1 LLFVTQAAILYNLK
15 GRHQN
20 NKPYTRTG
28 DIVIACNPFQW
39 FHELYTEKMRA
50 LYSNKLVWGDS
61 KDDPRDSLEPHV
73 YEVSALCYKGLAFTG
88 KDQSILVSGE
98 SGAGKTETVKI
109 CMNHMASV
117 QEGPS
122 QRGGDELD
130 PVVKRVVESNP
141 LLEAFGNAKTR
152 RNDNSSRFG
161 KYLQLQF
168 DNSEAGTMAYGPT
181 TDSKCKLA
189 GSVCDVYLLEK
200 NRVVGHDA
208 EERTYHIFYQ
218 LLAAPESEKARFW
231 SGLKG
236 TNNDSFKYIGH
247 TNTTKIEGMSDA
259 EHFEKTCETLAL
271 IGVKGA
277 KLDSMIQ
284 AICIVLQ
291 LGNLAFDPDSSD
303 DDKSKVTTKSEL
315 KSLAELMGVS
325 SRDLTNAI
333 TERTMK
339 TKTEEHKVPLNATA
353 AKNACDALAKE
364 IYGNIFLWL
373 VKEINIATCAQ
384 DNYKDGTMTSFGI
397 VGLLDIF
404 GFESFVTNRFEQLC
418 INYANEKLQQKFT
431 EDIFRSVQAEY
442 ESEGIELADISY
454 DDNTDV
460 LDLIEGRHGLLAL
473 LNEECVRP
481 KGNDQDFVQKALSQH
496 KGSDC
501 FIANLMDRVSFGIH
515 HYAGKVMYD
524 AECFISRNQDTLPT
538 DLSELCAKSTNTV
551 VASVMADD
559 AATEAP
565 SGGGR
570 GPPKRQKSNLVAP
583 TVWGKY
589 RTQLASLMANLRKTE
604 SRYIRCIKPNM
615 TKKPVLLEHIPTVEQ
630 LRCAGVIAAVTL
642 SRSAFPNKINNS
654 VVRYRYASMWDMA
667 AFPSKRNDNMT
678 HDEALRADCNALLL
692 CALASKEEKID
703 GKVVRAF
710 AVGNNRSYF
719 RAGALE
725 FLESNRLENGLD
737 EPATQIQKMVR
748 GMLLRSKLDDLTWE
762 ARETDRLKKEKLE
775 RKNKAKL
782 EKKAAEEKQKKI
794 EEARKKAEE
803 KEMRAANEAAERAKK
818 VKAERMKKERAER
831 RAREEEEEV
840 AKQAIKQLK
849 REVVELEKEL
859 EEKAYKIERKIKA
872 AQSGSEELQ
881 EEKDELQK
889 KYDSHLK
896 KSNSI
901 DKTEVAANKKKV
913 EESEKIVAYLRK
925 ENKKVRDQTEKM
937 KEDLQEMKEQNN
949 RLIEAN
955 ASAGASLDS
964 MEKQKKNIA
973 SHNTKLDDNFKKY
986 KAQNA
991 QLKHDLENR
1000 NSYYHAETK
1009 IRDEYERAM
1018 EQIVDLLEDRCK
1030 DPKLVEDVNTAQ
1042 LQCEVIASHKAG
1054 GLSPGLLGSDVS
1066 DI

>member
-39 FHELYTEKMRA
+39 FTELYTEKMRA

-117 QEGPS
+117 QSGPGQKDS
-122 QRGGDELD
+122 NELD
-130 PVVKRVVESNP
+130 PVVKRVVDSNP

-181 TDSKCKLA
+181 AESKCKLA
-189 GSVCDVYLLEK
+189 GSVCDIYLLEK

-218 LLAAPESEKARFW
+218 LLAAPESEKAKFW
-231 SGLKG
+231 SCLKG
-236 TNNDSFKYIGH
+236 TNNDSFKYVGH
-247 TNTTKIEGMSDA
+247 TDTTKIEGLSDA
-259 EHFEKTCETLAL
+259 EHFQKTCETLAL

-303 DDKSKVTTKSEL
+303 VDKSKVTTKSEL

-325 SRDLTNAI
+325 SGDLTNAI

-339 TKTEEHKVPLNATA
+339 TKTEEHKVPLNATS

-373 VKEINIATCAQ
+373 VKEINIATCAE

-442 ESEGIELADISY
+442 ESEGIPLVDISY
-454 DDNTDV
+454 DDNSDV
-460 LDLIEGRHGLLAL
+460 LDLIEGRGGLLAL

-481 KGNDQDFVQKALSQH
+481 GGNDQEFVHKGLSQN
-496 KGSDC
+496 KSSLC
-501 FIANLMDRVSFGIH
+501 LIVNKLDRCSFGIH

-524 AECFISRNQDTLPT
+524 ADCFISRNQDTLPT

-565 SGGGR
+565 IGSGR
-570 GPPKRQKSNLVAP
+570 GPPKRQKSNIVAP
-583 TVWGKY
+583 TVWSKY
-589 RTQLASLMANLRKTE
+589 KTQLASLMADLRKTE

-654 VVRYRYASMWDMA
+654 VVRYHYASMWDSK
-667 AFPSKRNDNMT
+667 AFPSEATDDMT
-678 HDEALRADCNALLL
+678 RDEQIRADCNAILL
-692 CALASKEEKID
+692 CALASKEEKVD
-703 GKVVRAF
+703 GKVIRAF

-748 GMLLRSKLDDLTWE
+748 GMLLRAKWHDMTTG
-762 ARETDRLKKEKLE
+762 ARETDRLRKEQE
-775 RKNKAKL
+775 
-782 EKKAAEEKQKKI
+782 EEEEKRKQI
-794 EEARKKAEE
+794 EKARKKKEE
-803 KEMRAANEAAERAKK
+803 KEMKAKEA
-818 VKAERMKKERAER
+818 
-831 RAREEEEEV
+831 
-840 AKQAIKQLK
+840 IDQLK
-849 REVVELEKEL
+849 EEALTLEKDL
-859 EEKAYKIERKIKA
+859 EEKMRGIDTKAKA
-872 AQSGSEELQ
+872 AESKAEEVE
-881 EEKDELQK
+881 EEKDALQK
-889 KYDSHLK
+889 KYDCEVK
-896 KSNSI
+896 KSDLANE
-901 DKTEVAANKKKV
+901 KEVAANKKRV
-913 EESEKIVAYLRK
+913 EESEKIVAYLKK
-925 ENKKVRDQTEKM
+925 ENKKVREQTEKM
-937 KEDLQEMKEQNN
+937 KEDLQEMKDQNN
-949 RLIEAN
+949 RLIDAN
-955 ASAGASLDS
+955 ASAGVSLDS

-986 KAQNA
+986 KAQNT

-1000 NSYYHAETK
+1000 NAYFHAETK
-1009 IRDEYERAM
+1009 IRDGYEKAM
-1018 EQIVDLLEDRCK
+1018 EQIVNLIAQRCT
-1030 DPKLVEDVNTAQ
+1030 DVQLVEEVNTAQ
-1042 LQCEVIASHKAG
+1042 MQCEV
-1054 GLSPGLLGSDVS
+1054 
-1066 DI
+1066 